1 MSSSMPL
8 HPKIIYELWGPRESP
23 CLGFISHFP
32 IPSNFSFLR
41 HERTRLFSLR
51 WPGLWSNLEHSIL
64 ALSHLFWEFYTYLVK
79 CPS

>member
-41 HERTRLFSLR
+41 HERTRLFFTVA
-51 WPGLWSNLEHSIL
+51 GLV
-64 ALSHLFWEFYTYLVK
+64 VK
-79 CPS
+79 S